1 MKYISYNI
9 VVVDI
14 DNNILDIVDGEF
26 NKNMAKSEL
35 KKIIEFDRLDN
46 LERDWG
52 IFKLQRVTRELLK

>member
-35 KKIIEFDRLDN
+35 KKIIELDRLDN

>member
-1 MKYISYNI
+1 MKAISYNI

>member
-46 LERDWG
+46 LERDWS